1 MASVAR
7 ICLLKSSFPR
17 APAVTRI
24 RRLLALLLAALPLAA
39 LAQPAPGPA
48 DLDLDIVNA
57 PVKRDFADMKK
68 ARLVRALLPHSRTLF
83 YLERGQQRG
92 ISAELVHQFEAW
104 LNRKYRRELRARPI
118 TVALIPTPREQLL
131 QRLVEG
137 RGDIAVANLTI
148 TPLRERLVDFSVPE
162 LKNVSEIVVTG
173 PASPKVGAVEDL
185 AGREVHT
192 RIASS
197 YYESLTALSARFVRE
212 RREPINIR
220 LVPDALEDEDLM
232 EMVNAGLLSF
242 IVVDDWKA
250 KLWAQVLPKIRPR
263 TQIRLRTG
271 ADIAWAFREDS
282 PALAKEVNAFLAGR
296 EHAGKLTEWQLLQTR
311 KRIQR
316 LENNTRSS
324 ELRKFDRTLVL
335 FRKYGE
341 RYHIDPL
348 MLAAQGYR
356 ESRLNQGARS
366 AAGAVGVMQLLPS
379 TGRAMNVGD
388 IHKLEPN
395 IHAGTKYLRKLMDR
409 YFDDPAINE
418 QNQTLFAMAAYNAGP
433 TRISQLRRESGRKG
447 LDSDVWFN
455 NVEVT
460 VGQKVGR
467 EPVYYVRDIF
477 KYYAAYKLHLEAREE
492 AEAAREKLIERR
504 ESSPSG

>member
-1 MASVAR
+1 LR
-7 ICLLKSSFPR
+7 FLFPHAL
-17 APAVTRI
+17 APARS
-24 RRLLALLLAALPLAA
+24 RRLLVSVLAALPLAA
-39 LAQPAPGPA
+39 AAQQAPAHAELELDVMLAPA
-48 DLDLDIVNA
+48 
-57 PVKRDFADMKK
+57 KRDFAEMKRV
-68 ARLVRALLPHSRTLF
+68 RLVRALLPHSRTLF

-131 QRLVEG
+131 QRLAEG

-148 TPLRERLVDFSVPE
+148 TPLREQLVDFSVPE

-173 PASPKVGAVEDL
+173 PASPEIGAVEDL

-212 RREPINIR
+212 RRKPVHIR

-232 EMVNAGLLSF
+232 EMLNAGLLAF

-263 TQIRLRTG
+263 AKIRLRTG

-282 PALAKEVNAFLAGR
+282 PALAKEVNGFLSGR
-296 EHAGKLTEWQLLQTR
+296 EHAGKLTEWQLLETR
-311 KRIQR
+311 RRIQR

-324 ELRKFDRTLVL
+324 ELRKFDQTLVL

-356 ESRLNQGARS
+356 ESRLNQSARS
-366 AAGAVGVMQLLPS
+366 RAGAVGIMQLLPS
-379 TGRAMNVGD
+379 TGKAMNVGD
-388 IHKLEPN
+388 IRKLEPN

-409 YFDDPAINE
+409 YFDDPAIDE

-433 TRISQLRRESGRKG
+433 TRISQLRRQSGRNG
-447 LDSDVWFN
+447 LDADIWFN

-477 KYYAAYKLHLEAREE
+477 KYYAAYKLQLEAREE
-492 AEAAREKLIERR
+492 TEAAREKLRERR
-504 ESSPSG
+504 EAAPSG